1 MQRGPEFLVLEDVAA
16 DVGAD
21 DLLERVVAVDG
32 VDRLAD
38 VVVELA
44 VVDRAIQPGLVQLDD
59 AGQQARLGQREERVD
74 PRVVGALHANALVAV
89 EALDLLV
96 GEQPAA
102 VVGAADV
109 AEAIDLEQVAV
120 DLVDEHAAQHEG
132 VIVGDRADLLGIAAV
147 LHQALDGE
155 IVRELL
161 EPAQV
166 VDRQRVV
173 HVEADQLDLGHV
185 QVAVDEDL
193 ARHRGVVARRLLED
207 ALQLVVGEQFLRA
220 HLGGLGGLAVDR
232 GAEAAV
238 NRVQVFP
245 FADTA

>member
-1 MQRGPEFLVLEDVAA
+1 M
-16 DVGAD
+16 
-21 DLLERVVAVDG
+21 DG
-32 VDRLAD
+32 VDRFAD

-44 VVDRAIQPGLVQLDD
+44 VVDGQRELRLVEIDD
-59 AGQQARLGQREERVD
+59 AGQQAGFGEREERVD

-96 GEQPAA
+96 GEQAAA
-102 VVGAADV
+102 VVGAAHV
-109 AEAIDLEQVAV
+109 AEAIDLQQVAAH
-120 DLVDEHAAQHEG
+120 LVDEHAAQHEA
-132 VIVGDRADLLGIAAV
+132 VIVRDLADLLGVPAV
-147 LHQALDGE
+147 LDQPLDGQ

-193 ARHRGVVARRLLED
+193 AGNRGLAAGALLQD
-207 ALQLVVGEQFLRA
+207 ALQLFVSEQILRA
-220 HLGGLGGLAVDR
+220 HLGRFSDLTIER